1 MSAQDGNALFST
13 FPGAESQSIRAGI
26 ARDGDEYAWLNLYA
40 SDAIRI
46 GRPQGGEAYPPPTG
60 GPPPVTVT
68 YGLAA
73 VDTGSG
79 RQYWQSPVVSFAFA
93 PVPVGSW
100 DVSSLTIQYEV

>member
-1 MSAQDGNALFST
+1 MSAEDGNALFGT
-13 FPGAESQSIRAGI
+13 FPLPESPSTRIGI
-26 ARDGDEYAWLNLYA
+26 AKDGDEYAWPDLYA
-40 SDAIRI
+40 SDAIRV
-46 GRPQGGEAYPPPTG
+46 GRPKDGNEYPPPSG
-60 GPPPVTVT
+60 GPPISVT

-100 DVSSLTIQYEV
+100 DVASLTIQYEV

>member
-1 MSAQDGNALFST
+1 MSAQDGDALFSA
-13 FPGAESQSIRAGI
+13 FPLAESAS
-26 ARDGDEYAWLNLYA
+26 ARTSVARNGDEYAWPDLYA

-46 GRPQGGEAYPPPTG
+46 GRPQDGNEYPPATG
-60 GPPPVTVT
+60 GPPVAVT

-93 PVPVGSW
+93 PVPVGAW
-100 DVSSLTIQYEV
+100 VTSSLRIMYQV